1 MFDVIIVA
9 AGSSTRFG
17 ENKILLDIH
26 SKPLIIHTIE
36 IFKDLEDLKQII
48 LVIKKEDQK
57 EIEKILKEYDLD
69 LVVTFGGKT
78 RSESVVNG
86 LKKVTSD
93 YVLVHDG
100 ARCITL
106 PSDVLKVLEE
116 MKKHQAAFLMS
127 FVSDSLYYEGKLID
141 RSKAYFSETPQ
152 GFKTEILKEAFSL
165 MKKEYPDEVSLV
177 QDVLNIEAKKIKSNN
192 FNIKITEHKGH
203 HSPIHLKL
211 RPLKNIFG

>member
-9 AGSSTRFG
+9 AGSSARFG

-78 RSESVVNG
+78 RSESVANG

-106 PSDVLKVLEE
+106 PSDVLQVVEE
-116 MKKHQAAFLMS
+116 MK
-127 FVSDSLYYEGKLID
+127 
-141 RSKAYFSETPQ
+141 
-152 GFKTEILKEAFSL
+152 
-165 MKKEYPDEVSLV
+165 
-177 QDVLNIEAKKIKSNN
+177 
-192 FNIKITEHKGH
+192 NIKQ
-203 HSPIHLKL
+203 L
-211 RPLKNIFG
+211 F